1 VLDPESG
8 DVARAGSRIRLQEQP
23 LQVLLELIAAGG
35 GLVTRE
41 QLIAKLW
48 PKGVVDFDTGLNT
61 VIRKL
66 RAALEDTA
74 DTPRYIETLPRRGYR
89 FIATLDARPELPAPA
104 MSAEPVASAPQPSS
118 ISAPETAVTDEI
130 RPVVAPAEMGKAASP
145 SPGLLRSGLLRRVVF
160 VSAAVIGVLTVLVV
174 LHRVH
179 GVDSVRLQQSVV
191 VTTPTR
197 AQSVPPAPFTP
208 PAHSIAVLPFV
219 NMSSDKE
226 QEYFADGLAEELLE
240 LLAKTPGL
248 HVIARTSSFSF
259 KGKSDDIPTI
269 AAKLHVANILEGSV
283 RKSGNRLRVSA
294 QLVRAADGQHLWSE
308 TYDREMK
315 DIFKLQDEVAAAV
328 VAALKLT
335 LSPGQGSSGGHSA
348 NALTVNPDS
357 YEKYLLGRYYWTR
370 GDEQNLK
377 KSVEL
382 YRQAL
387 ATDPQ
392 NALAQAGLADAY
404 SSLSDWYMPPRAAI
418 PEAKAAAMS
427 ALNLDESLWAA
438 HNALCLIL
446 TIYEWNWS
454 AAEGE
459 CRRAIKLNPNAADAH
474 DNYGMLLAYVGRA
487 PEAAAELRR
496 AEELDPLSFRIY
508 GDGALAFFLARN
520 YPVGVEQAR
529 RSIDLAPDYF
539 VTRGYLALIYVQMGR
554 NGDAVAQAEKGVQLT
569 DSTIMRGFL
578 AYVYAATGQVERAR
592 EIADRLIRERTQ
604 RYVCGF
610 EIAMTKLSL
619 GETDQAFRWLETAYE
634 DRSLCIPT
642 MKFDPRLD
650 PVRSDQRYLDLIR
663 RVGFPSDPAP
673 SD

>member
-1 VLDPESG
+1 M
-8 DVARAGSRIRLQEQP
+8 RLP
-23 LQVLLELIAAGG
+23 
-35 GLVTRE
+35 
-41 QLIAKLW
+41 
-48 PKGVVDFDTGLNT
+48 F
-61 VIRKL
+61 
-66 RAALEDTA
+66 
-74 DTPRYIETLPRRGYR
+74 PRRP
-89 FIATLDARPELPAPA
+89 I
-104 MSAEPVASAPQPSS
+104 
-118 ISAPETAVTDEI
+118 
-130 RPVVAPAEMGKAASP
+130 
-145 SPGLLRSGLLRRVVF
+145 
-160 VSAAVIGVLTVLVV
+160 
-174 LHRVH
+174 
-179 GVDSVRLQQSVV
+179 
-191 VTTPTR
+191 
-197 AQSVPPAPFTP
+197 
-208 PAHSIAVLPFV
+208 SIAVLPFV
-219 NMSSDKE
+219 NMSSDKQ

-240 LLAKTPGL
+240 LLAKTRGL
-248 HVIARTSSFSF
+248 YVIARTSSFSF

-283 RKSGNRLRVSA
+283 RTGNRVRVSA

-315 DIFKLQDEVAAAV
+315 DIFKLQDEVATAV

-335 LSPGQGSSGGHSA
+335 LSSGQRSSGSRSP

-357 YEKYLLGRYYWTR
+357 YQKYLLGRYYWAR
-370 GDEQNLK
+370 GDEPNLK

-387 ATDPQ
+387 ARDPQ

-418 PEAKAAAMS
+418 PEAKGAAMS
-427 ALNLDESLWAA
+427 ALELDERLWAA
-438 HNALCLIL
+438 HSALCLIL

-454 AAEGE
+454 GAERE
-459 CRRAIKLNPNAADAH
+459 CRRAIELNPNAADAH
-474 DNYGMLLAYVGRA
+474 DNYGMLLSYVGRA
-487 PEAAAELRR
+487 AEAATELRH

-520 YPVGVEQAR
+520 YPAGAEQAP

-539 VTRGYLALIYVQMGR
+539 VTRGYLALIYSQMGR

-569 DSTIMRGFL
+569 NSTVMRGFL

-592 EIADRLIRERTQ
+592 GIAERLIRERTQ

-610 EIAMTKLSL
+610 EIATTKLSL
-619 GETDQAFRWLETAYE
+619 GERDQAFRWLETAYE

-650 PVRSDQRYLDLIR
+650 PIRSDQRYLDLIR
-663 RVGFPSDPAP
+663 RVGFPSDSAP
-673 SD
+673 SG

>member
-1 VLDPESG
+1 V
-8 DVARAGSRIRLQEQP
+8 
-23 LQVLLELIAAGG
+23 QVLRELIAHAGS
-35 GLVTRE
+35 VVPRE
-41 QLIAKLW
+41 QLIALLW

-66 RAALEDTA
+66 RSALGDTSE
-74 DTPRYIETLPRRGYR
+74 TPRYIETLPRRGYR
-89 FIATLDARPELPAPA
+89 FIGALDPDPEA
-104 MSAEPVASAPQPSS
+104 AS
-118 ISAPETAVTDEI
+118 
-130 RPVVAPAEMGKAASP
+130 AASP
-145 SPGLLRSGLLRRVVF
+145 TVPVSTASGASSGLTPSAHHEPTVLPEAALAEPKPLLSGHEAAASEVTSSAANTSAPVRRPRLSALALIAALAVVVLLAGVYALWRARSGASVTSVRVQAPSEGGLPANF
-160 VSAAVIGVLTVLVV
+160 VSTGAVAL
-174 LHRVH
+174 
-179 GVDSVRLQQSVV
+179 SQ
-191 VTTPTR
+191 
-197 AQSVPPAPFTP
+197 PPN
-208 PAHSIAVLPFV
+208 SIAVLPFV
-219 NMSSDKE
+219 NMSADKE

-269 AAKLHVANILEGSV
+269 AAKLHVANVLEGSV
-283 RKSGNRLRVSA
+283 RKSGNRLRVST
-294 QLVRAADGQHLWSE
+294 QLVRATDGQHLWSE

-315 DIFKLQDEVAAAV
+315 DIFKLQDEIAAAV

-335 LSPGQGSSGGHSA
+335 LSPGEGSSGSHSA
-348 NALTVNPDS
+348 NALMVKPDS
-357 YEKYLLGRYYWTR
+357 YQNYLLGRYYWAK
-370 GDEQNLK
+370 GDEPNLK

-418 PEAKAAAMS
+418 PEAKTAAMS
-427 ALNLDESLWAA
+427 ALELDESLWAA

-454 AAEGE
+454 GAERE
-459 CRRAIKLNPNAADAH
+459 CRRAIELNPNAADAH

-496 AEELDPLSFRIY
+496 AEELDPLSFRTY
-508 GDGALAFFLARN
+508 GDGALAFFLAHN

-529 RSIDLAPDYF
+529 RSIELAPDYF

-554 NGDAVAQAEKGVQLT
+554 NGDAVVQAEKGVQLT

-592 EIADRLIRERTQ
+592 EVVDRLIHERPQ
-604 RYVCGF
+604 RYVCAF
-610 EIAMTKLSL
+610 EIATTKLSL
-619 GETDQAFRWLETAYE
+619 GETDQAFRWLETAYD

-663 RVGFPSDPAP
+663 RVGFPSDAAP
-673 SD
+673 RD